1 MRVIKPGVEYQ
12 VTDFSDNTK
21 FQTIKFTERISG
33 EFQQGTTNE
42 EVINIL
48 IDRFYSLQKKNFSAE
63 NQCIILLLKN
73 VRQLVAK
80 RLSRKIE
87 KVIKYN
93 ESTDTHNE

>member
-1 MRVIKPGVEYQ
+1 MRVVKPGVEYQ
-12 VTDFSDNTK
+12 VTDFADNTEC
-21 FQTIKFTERISG
+21 QTIKFTEKLAG
-33 EFQQGTTNE
+33 EFQKGTTNE
-42 EVINIL
+42 EVINVL
-48 IDRFYSLQKKNFSAE
+48 IDRFYSLQKRNFSAE

-93 ESTDTHNE
+93 ESTNTNL

>member
-1 MRVIKPGVEYQ
+1 MDVVKAGVEYKA
-12 VTDFSDNTK
+12 TDFADNTK
-21 FQTIKFTERISG
+21 FQTIKFTEKKDG
-33 EFQQGTTNE
+33 KFQDGTTNE

-48 IDRFYSLQKKNFSAE
+48 IGRFYSLQKKNFSAE

-93 ESTDTHNE
+93 ESTNTNQ

>member
-1 MRVIKPGVEYQ
+1 MKIIKQGVEYQ
-12 VTDFSDNTK
+12 VTDFSDNER
-21 FQTIKFTERISG
+21 FQTIKFTEKLAG
-33 EFQQGTTNE
+33 TFQEGTTNE

-48 IDRFYSLQKKNFSAE
+48 IDRFYTLQKKNFSAE

-73 VRQLVAK
+73 VRQLMAK

-93 ESTDTHNE
+93 EDTNSNN

>member
-1 MRVIKPGVEYQ
+1 MDIVKPGVEYKA
-12 VTDFSDNTK
+12 TDFADNKVDGK
-21 FQTIKFTERISG
+21 FQA
-33 EFQQGTTNE
+33 GTTNE
-42 EVINIL
+42 EIINIL

-93 ESTDTHNE
+93 ESTDTNK

>member
-12 VTDFSDNTK
+12 VTDFADNTK
-21 FQTIKFTERISG
+21 HQTIKFTEKLAG
-33 EFQQGTTNE
+33 LFQQGTTNE
-42 EVINIL
+42 EIINVL
-48 IDRFYSLQKKNFSAE
+48 IDRFYSLQKRNFSAE

-93 ESTDTHNE
+93 ESTDTHIE

>member
-1 MRVIKPGVEYQ
+1 MKIIKPGVEYQ
-12 VTDFSDNTK
+12 VTDFADNER
-21 FQTIKFTERISG
+21 FQTIKFTEKLAG
-33 EFQQGTTNE
+33 TFQEGTTNE

-48 IDRFYSLQKKNFSAE
+48 IDRFYTLQKKNFSAE

-73 VRQLVAK
+73 VRQLMAK

-93 ESTDTHNE
+93 ENSDSNN

>member
-1 MRVIKPGVEYQ
+1 MDIVKPGVEYKA
-12 VTDFSDNTK
+12 TDFADNKK
-21 FQTIKFTERISG
+21 FQTIKFTEKVDG
-33 EFQQGTTNE
+33 KFQAGTTNE
-42 EVINIL
+42 EIINIL

-93 ESTDTHNE
+93 ESTDTNKQ

>member
-1 MRVIKPGVEYQ
+1 MKIIKPGVEYQ
-12 VTDFSDNTK
+12 VTDFSDNER
-21 FQTIKFTERISG
+21 FQTIKFTEKLAG
-33 EFQQGTTNE
+33 TFQEGTTNE

-48 IDRFYSLQKKNFSAE
+48 IDRFYTLQKKNFSAE

-73 VRQLVAK
+73 VRQLMAK

-93 ESTDTHNE
+93 EDTNLL

>member
-1 MRVIKPGVEYQ
+1 MKIIKPGVEYQ
-12 VTDFSDNTK
+12 VTDFSDNER
-21 FQTIKFTERISG
+21 FQTIKFTEKLAG
-33 EFQQGTTNE
+33 TFQEGTTNE

-48 IDRFYSLQKKNFSAE
+48 IDRFYTFQKKNFSAE

-73 VRQLVAK
+73 VRQLMAK

-93 ESTDTHNE
+93 EDTNSNN

>member
-1 MRVIKPGVEYQ
+1 MRVVKPGVEYQ
-12 VTDFSDNTK
+12 VTDFADNTEC
-21 FQTIKFTERISG
+21 QTIKFTEKLAG
-33 EFQQGTTNE
+33 EFQKGTTNE
-42 EVINIL
+42 EVINVL
-48 IDRFYSLQKKNFSAE
+48 IDRFYSLQKRNFSAE

-93 ESTDTHNE
+93 ESTNTNQ